1 MFEKGL
7 LAGKRIL
14 VTGGGTGLG
23 ASMGRRFVEL
33 GAELIIC
40 GRRHEVLEET
50 AARFTREV
58 IGSEQR
64 RGVSAI
70 RCDIRDAASV
80 EAMMDQIWRDGP
92 LDVLVNNAAGNF
104 IAETHKLS
112 PRAIDAV
119 LNTVVHGAAYCTV
132 AAGRRWIEDGH
143 KAVVLSIL
151 TLSAFK
157 GAAFRVPSSMAK
169 AGVEAMT
176 KSLAVEWGPKG
187 IRTVAIAPGL
197 FPTPGAMQR
206 LRPEGRSK
214 PLGDEIPLARAGDHT
229 EIANLASFLVSDYA
243 GYING
248 ATIVIDGGRQFLS
261 DGGSS
266 TSDLLKWGPDDWA
279 RMREQAQGGEK
290 RS

>member
-1 MFEKGL
+1 MFEAGL
-7 LAGKRIL
+7 LKGKRVLI
-14 VTGGGTGLG
+14 TGGGTGLG
-23 ASMGRRFVEL
+23 ASMGRRFLDL
-33 GAELIIC
+33 GCDLVIC
-40 GRRHEVLEET
+40 GRRLDVLQET
-50 AARFTREV
+50 AARFA
-58 IGSEQR
+58 SETGGR
-64 RGVSAI
+64 VTPV
-70 RCDIRDAASV
+70 RCDIRDATSV
-80 EAMMDQIWRDGP
+80 EAMMEMIWADGP

-132 AAGRRWIEDGH
+132 AAGRRWIDGGH

-151 TLSAFK
+151 TLSALK
-157 GAAFRVPSSMAK
+157 GAAFRVPSAMAK

-187 IRTVAIAPGL
+187 IRTVAIAPGW
-197 FPTPGAMQR
+197 FPTPGASQR
-206 LRPEGRSK
+206 LRPQGTTK
-214 PLGDEIPLARAGDHT
+214 PLGDEIPVGRAGDHT
-229 EIANLASFLVSDYA
+229 ELANLASFLVSDHA

-266 TSDLLKWGPDDWA
+266 TADLLKWGTADWD
-279 RMREQAQGGEK
+279 RMRAQAKGAP
-290 RS
+290 